1 MGDSRAPQHDAG
13 DPLERGGSGG
23 PEGGET
29 PTPGGTEHDPVPGSP
44 TPAEQP
50 AAQESPA
57 PAPRPRVSRPRASR
71 AAEGRDARNGQEKE
85 SGRRGTRL
93 SPHLTLQ
100 TVPSLRNPVLVMSFE
115 GWNDAGEAA

>member
-13 DPLERGGSGG
+13 DPRERGGSGG

-29 PTPGGTEHDPVPGSP
+29 PNPGGTEHEPVQGSP
-44 TPAEQP
+44 SPAEP
-50 AAQESPA
+50 PTAQESPA
-57 PAPRPRVSRPRASR
+57 PTPRPRVSRARASR
-71 AAEGRDARNGQEKE
+71 AADGRDGQDKE
-85 SGRRGTRL
+85 SGKRGTRL

-115 GWNDAGEAA
+115 GWNDAG